1 MTKKHVNETEEKA
14 GHWGQSQVLLPTV
27 CRCHPDRWSRGEKW
41 EHSCPLV
48 LKENKTETYLCHS
61 VKDVYKFSLSLKTYL
76 MLHPYALPAVKSRQV
91 HILIQTTPSTI
102 HTQHGSR
109 RWYLSE
115 NPNNFGGKYL
125 PIKIFECR
133 PLLYGQRM
141 MYGDGPSQNTPF
153 VNIQKVI
160 RSAMLRSGTWHAWTN
175 NSIPSWGNRKE
186 PCPSFEI

>member
-1 MTKKHVNETEEKA
+1 MVEGWKMRTLLSTGTQRKQNRNLPLSFSQRRLQIFTQSKNLFDVAPLSFTSRKKQISTCSA
-14 GHWGQSQVLLPTV
+14 
-27 CRCHPDRWSRGEKW
+27 
-41 EHSCPLV
+41 
-48 LKENKTETYLCHS
+48 Y
-61 VKDVYKFSLSLKTYL
+61 
-76 MLHPYALPAVKSRQV
+76 
-91 HILIQTTPSTI
+91 ILIQTTPSTI

-109 RWYLSE
+109 RWYINE

-153 VNIQKVI
+153 VNIQRVI

-175 NSIPSWGNRKE
+175 NSIPPWGNRKE